1 MRMPTALLALVALA
15 TPATASS
22 GDAWETF
29 RQDVAT
35 ACTALLQE
43 EGDVAV
49 EVNPFGSDRFGAAI
63 VTLTTASGTDR
74 MICVYVKETGT
85 AELTSPF

>member
-43 EGDVAV
+43 EGDFALLSAYLY
-49 EVNPFGSDRFGAAI
+49 EDQ
-63 VTLTTASGTDR
+63 
-74 MICVYVKETGT
+74 
-85 AELTSPF
+85 